1 MSKIRTR
8 VTVVEDVL
16 PTKADRAELEAAI
29 KEFKEEIEKLNIDES
44 MVWYGAVYRKYSHL
58 ILSLLSCNNL
68 IVTFSLTHNPKLWPK
83 LRRQTS
89 ALT

>member
-29 KEFKEEIEKLNIDES
+29 KEFKEEIEKLNIGES
-44 MVWYGAVYRKYSHL
+44 MVWYGMVRYIANTR
-58 ILSLLSCNNL
+58 I
-68 IVTFSLTHNPKLWPK
+68 
-83 LRRQTS
+83 
-89 ALT
+89 